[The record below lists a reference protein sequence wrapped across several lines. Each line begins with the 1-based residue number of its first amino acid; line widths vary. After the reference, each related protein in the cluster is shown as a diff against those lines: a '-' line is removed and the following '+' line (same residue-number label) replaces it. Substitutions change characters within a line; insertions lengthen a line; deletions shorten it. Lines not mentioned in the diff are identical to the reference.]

1 MNDVRKQ
8 DPTFTNFVPRTA
20 AEAVDRYVRCRR
32 NGLKPMLVP
41 ECLIMC
47 SRALAPKELDI
58 FEAWIVNPNG
68 EIPAH
73 EKLVPTLAIRT
84 ANDSLYQETV
94 QRVEAALAVDPLP
107 PLPYTGYEED
117 DEKYDEIPEMPRMV
131 RCTSTAPPS
140 LEDQPIELIDMTRL
154 AGLLGCNLPLCL
166 LVRPGQ
172 VPFNLSLRQGVDLLR
187 PDDCLKSG
195 L

>member
-1 MNDVRKQ
+1 MEVWKA

-20 AEAVDRYVRCRR
+20 VEAVDRFVRCRR

-58 FEAWIVNPNG
+58 FEAWIVNPDG

-131 RCTSTAPPS
+131 RCTSAPPS
-140 LEDQPIELIDMTRL
+140 LEDQPIELIDMTRQL
-154 AGLLGCNLPLCL
+154 AGSALEVPGPDFENPLPGDLCEPL
-166 LVRPGQ
+166 EA
-172 VPFNLSLRQGVDLLR
+172 
-187 PDDCLKSG
+187 
-195 L
+195 